1 MKVSLSVQ
9 VAAARR
15 GLPRKAA
22 IQRWARAA
30 LKGLRR
36 KKVALGVRIV
46 AARESAALNRRYRGK
61 SGCTNVLSFPFEAPT
76 GTRSDMLGDLVIC
89 APVVLREARALR
101 RPAPA
106 HWAHMVVHGILHL
119 RGYDHENPKDAVVME
134 RREARVLRALG
145 VANPYNPPMPL

>member
-9 VAAARR
+9 VAAAHR

-89 APVVLREARALR
+89 APVVLREARALPR
-101 RPAPA
+101 RRRRIGRTWWYTVYCTCVATIT
-106 HWAHMVVHGILHL
+106 GIK
-119 RGYDHENPKDAVVME
+119 R
-134 RREARVLRALG
+134 
-145 VANPYNPPMPL
+145 MPW

>member
-101 RPAPA
+101 PPAPGHLA
-106 HWAHMVVHGILHL
+106 HTEGNGVLHL
-119 RGYDHENPKDAVVME
+119 RGYDHEHPKDAPVM
-134 RREARVLRALG
+134 
-145 VANPYNPPMPL
+145 